1 MDRIESKA
9 ERPDKPVGSGRTAS
23 RFDLVLDTVGRLL
36 RRGAIGNLERM
47 ISKMHPAD
55 VAKMLHHLNAK
66 QEKRTV
72 FELIKPDTSK
82 ATVLSEMDEG
92 DIGDVLQDMP
102 AADIAM
108 LLKDLPDDDQAYV
121 LTTLP
126 EERSQEVLKLMK
138 PEDSA
143 EVKDLLQYE
152 PKSAGAI
159 MTTEY
164 FSLTEDTTAE
174 EAIRKLQG
182 AKDTGNVFYVY
193 VTDRGEKLVG
203 VLSLRQLLQVPPH
216 TRLGTMIKRE
226 VISVATDTDQEE
238 VAKLVARYNLLAIP
252 VVDKEN
258 RLVGIITV
266 DDVVDI
272 IHDAATEDM
281 MKMSGTQI
289 EEEDVL
295 MHSSV
300 FQAVR
305 HRVPWLLTNL
315 IGSIVSGSI
324 LWFFRFTIEEVV
336 ALVTFIPVIA
346 AMGGNVG
353 LQSSTM
359 VIRGLATGRIEL
371 SDVKRVFAREVLIGF
386 LIGLLCGAVTLSVA
400 AVMHINLHL
409 GMVVGI
415 AMVCA
420 LVMSTSMATIM
431 PVVLKRYGVDPA
443 VAAGPFVTTAN
454 DITGI
459 TIYLSLATAYL
470 SYLK

>member
-1 MDRIESKA
+1 M
-9 ERPDKPVGSGRTAS
+9 ERTENKVERQEKPVGNGRTAT
-23 RFDLVLDTVGRLL
+23 RFDLILDTVGRLL

-47 ISKMHPAD
+47 VSKMHPAD
-55 VAKMLHHLNAK
+55 VAKMLHHLNTA

-82 ATVLSEMDEG
+82 ATALSEMDEG

-121 LTTLP
+121 LTCLP

-143 EVKDLLQYE
+143 EVEDLLRYE
-152 PKSAGAI
+152 PKSAGAM

-193 VTDRGEKLVG
+193 VTDSGEKLVG

-226 VISVATDTDQEE
+226 VISVSTDTDQEE

-386 LIGLLCGAVTLSVA
+386 IIGLLCGAVTLSVA

-459 TIYLSLATAYL
+459 TIYLSLATTFL

>member
-1 MDRIESKA
+1 
-9 ERPDKPVGSGRTAS
+9 
-23 RFDLVLDTVGRLL
+23 
-36 RRGAIGNLERM
+36 
-47 ISKMHPAD
+47 
-55 VAKMLHHLNAK
+55 
-66 QEKRTV
+66 
-72 FELIKPDTSK
+72 
-82 ATVLSEMDEG
+82 
-92 DIGDVLQDMP
+92 
-102 AADIAM
+102 
-108 LLKDLPDDDQAYV
+108 
-121 LTTLP
+121 
-126 EERSQEVLKLMK
+126 
-138 PEDSA
+138 
-143 EVKDLLQYE
+143 
-152 PKSAGAI
+152 
-159 MTTEY
+159 
-164 FSLTEDTTAE
+164 
-174 EAIRKLQG
+174 
-182 AKDTGNVFYVY
+182 
-193 VTDRGEKLVG
+193 
-203 VLSLRQLLQVPPH
+203 
-216 TRLGTMIKRE
+216 
-226 VISVATDTDQEE
+226 
-238 VAKLVARYNLLAIP
+238 
-252 VVDKEN
+252 
-258 RLVGIITV
+258 
-266 DDVVDI
+266 
-272 IHDAATEDM
+272 
-281 MKMSGTQI
+281 
-289 EEEDVL
+289 

-386 LIGLLCGAVTLSVA
+386 IIGLLCGAVTLSVA

-459 TIYLSLATAYL
+459 TIYLSLATTFL

>member
-1 MDRIESKA
+1 MDRIESKV
-9 ERPDKPVGSGRTAS
+9 ERQEKPVGNGRTAT
-23 RFDLVLDTVGRLL
+23 RFDLILDTVGRLL

-47 ISKMHPAD
+47 VSKMHPAD
-55 VAKMLHHLNAK
+55 VAKMLHHLNTA

-72 FELIKPDTSK
+72 FELIKPDSGK
-82 ATVLSEMDEG
+82 AKVLSD
-92 DIGDVLQDMP
+92 
-102 AADIAM
+102 
-108 LLKDLPDDDQAYV
+108 KDD
-121 LTTLP
+121 
-126 EERSQEVLKLMK
+126 
-138 PEDSA
+138 
-143 EVKDLLQYE
+143 
-152 PKSAGAI
+152 
-159 MTTEY
+159 
-164 FSLTEDTTAE
+164 
-174 EAIRKLQG
+174 
-182 AKDTGNVFYVY
+182 
-193 VTDRGEKLVG
+193 KLVG
-203 VLSLRQLLQVPPH
+203 VLSLRQLLLVLPEK
-216 TRLGTMIKRE
+216 TLGSMVKPD
-226 VISVATDTDQEE
+226 VISVTTDTDQEE

-386 LIGLLCGAVTLSVA
+386 IIGLLCGAVTLAFA
-400 AVMHINLHL
+400 AIMHINLHL
-409 GMVVGI
+409 GMVVGV

-420 LVMSTSMATIM
+420 LCMSTSMATIM

-443 VAAGPFVTTAN
+443 VASGPLVTTAN

-459 TIYLSLATAYL
+459 TIYLSLATTFL

>member
-47 ISKMHPAD
+47 VSKMHPAD
-55 VAKMLHHLNAK
+55 VAKMLHHLNTA

-82 ATVLSEMDEG
+82 ATALSETYER
-92 DIGDVLQDMP
+92 DIGDALQELP

-121 LTTLP
+121 LTCLP

-143 EVKDLLQYE
+143 EVEDLLRYE
-152 PKSAGAI
+152 PKSAGAM

-174 EAIRKLQG
+174 EANRKLQG

-193 VTDRGEKLVG
+193 VTDSGEKLVG

-216 TRLGTMIKRE
+216 TRLGTMLKRQ
-226 VISVATDTDQEE
+226 VIGVSTDTDQ
-238 VAKLVARYNLLAIP
+238 
-252 VVDKEN
+252 
-258 RLVGIITV
+258 
-266 DDVVDI
+266 
-272 IHDAATEDM
+272 
-281 MKMSGTQI
+281 
-289 EEEDVL
+289 
-295 MHSSV
+295 
-300 FQAVR
+300 
-305 HRVPWLLTNL
+305 
-315 IGSIVSGSI
+315 
-324 LWFFRFTIEEVV
+324 EVV

-359 VIRGLATGRIEL
+359 VIRGLATCRIEL

-386 LIGLLCGAVTLSVA
+386 IIGLLCGAVTLSVA

-431 PVVLKRYGVDPA
+431 PVVLKRYGVDRA

-459 TIYLSLATAYL
+459 TIYLRRATTFL